1 MKYAMNGSAGD
12 AVGLRQL
19 AEALSLAAV
28 PQYPRAIEIEWFA
41 ADVTAFEL
49 RAAHTGADAFDDKAA
64 FQLRDASD
72 DDDNRPTQRTAG
84 IDLLAKADK
93 LDIEMIQFVQHFE
106 EMFYGS
112 GQPVGGPDQHHV
124 EAAAA
129 GVLHHFVQTRAP
141 GFGSADLIGILLDD
155 FVIALNSHL
164 LEIIELGLGVLI
176 ESGNS

>member
-1 MKYAMNGSAGD
+1 MNGSAGD

-84 IDLLAKADK
+84 IDLFAETDK
-93 LDIEMIQFVQHFE
+93 LDIDTIQ
-106 EMFYGS
+106 
-112 GQPVGGPDQHHV
+112 
-124 EAAAA
+124 
-129 GVLHHFVQTRAP
+129 
-141 GFGSADLIGILLDD
+141 
-155 FVIALNSHL
+155 
-164 LEIIELGLGVLI
+164 LI
-176 ESGNS
+176 EHFQEVFH